1 MTEQLSP
8 GRDGTA
14 AQVTTRDESA
24 LVSALRHGDE
34 TAFSTLVDR
43 YHATLLR
50 VANAYVADRMVAEEV
65 VQETWL
71 ALIRGI
77 DRFEERSTLKTWL
90 FHVLIYQARRRVKL
104 EERIVP
110 FAAVEASRFLPAD
123 DEWAGHWANGLASW
137 DDQPEERMLSRETMT
152 QLGSFIAMLP
162 PKQRTVITL
171 RDVEGLDG
179 KEVCRLL
186 GITDGAQRLLLHR
199 ARSRVRREM
208 ERYLIGE

>member
-1 MTEQLSP
+1 MSEQFSP
-8 GRDGTA
+8 GHDGTPA
-14 AQVTTRDESA
+14 RVTAGDESA
-24 LVSALRHGDE
+24 LVSALRQGDE
-34 TAFSTLVDR
+34 RAFSTLVDR
-43 YHATLLR
+43 YHAALLR
-50 VANAYVADRMVAEEV
+50 LANAYVADQMVAEEV

-90 FHVLIYQARRRVKL
+90 FHVLVYQARRRVKL

-137 DDQPEERMLSRETMT
+137 EELPEERMLSRETMA
-152 QLGSFIAMLP
+152 QLSSFIAMLP
-162 PKQRTVITL
+162 AKQRAVITL
-171 RDVEGLDG
+171 RDIEGLDAVD
-179 KEVCRLL
+179 VCRLL

-199 ARSRVRREM
+199 ARSHVRREM
-208 ERYLIGE
+208 ERYLTGA

>member
-1 MTEQLSP
+1 
-8 GRDGTA
+8 
-14 AQVTTRDESA
+14 
-24 LVSALRHGDE
+24 
-34 TAFSTLVDR
+34 
-43 YHATLLR
+43 
-50 VANAYVADRMVAEEV
+50 
-65 VQETWL
+65 
-71 ALIRGI
+71 
-77 DRFEERSTLKTWL
+77 
-90 FHVLIYQARRRVKL
+90 VLIYQARRRVKL

-152 QLGSFIAMLP
+152 QLSSFIAMLP